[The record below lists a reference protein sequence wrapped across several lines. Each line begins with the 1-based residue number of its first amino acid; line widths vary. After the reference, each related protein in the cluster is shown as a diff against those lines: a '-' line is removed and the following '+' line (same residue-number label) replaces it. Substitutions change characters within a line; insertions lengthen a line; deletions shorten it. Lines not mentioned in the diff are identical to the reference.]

1 MGKAPIKRN
10 PDTSTIET
18 SANPSENAGIVIS
31 AFDESTTADH
41 FALISMA
48 MDRHRLRIFN
58 VRSGTVSNDYSAKEK
73 ERVTCLSWGYI
84 KDNSDL
90 QVNNTKEK
98 KQHNVDMLFLLG
110 KHCASIQKEEE
121 WCSTFV

>member
-10 PDTSTIET
+10 PDTSTVET
-18 SANPSENAGIVIS
+18 SANPSENAGIVLS
-31 AFDESTTADH
+31 AFDKSATAEY

-58 VRSGTVSNDYSAKEK
+58 VRSGTVSNDYSTKEK
-73 ERVTCLSWGYI
+73 ERVTCLTWGDI

-90 QVNNTKEK
+90 QVK
-98 KQHNVDMLFLLG
+98 KNDMTLTFLY
-110 KHCASIQKEEE
+110 
-121 WCSTFV
+121 